1 LIYKK
6 SADEIATMR
15 AAGVI
20 VSDTLA
26 RLQEA
31 IRPGISTADLD
42 EIAER
47 SISGAGAIPSFK
59 GYRGFPAAICT
70 SPNDMIVHG
79 IPSSRVILE
88 EGDVISLDVGAFHKG
103 FHADSAWTFSVGEV
117 SDEAAQLLKVTE
129 EALNAGIGQCRA
141 GNRIGDIGHAVEA
154 VALAAGLSVVKEY
167 VGHGVGR
174 SLHEE
179 PQVPNYGSPGR
190 REPLAPGMTLAIE
203 PMLNAGGPETEV
215 LSDGWGVVTA
225 DGSLSAHFEHTVA
238 ITADGCEILTRPAR

>member
-20 VSDTLA
+20 VRDTLA